1 MSHTLTGSDGSGRP
15 PMSPRISLMPTFA
28 FAVSGLIAFAITG
41 LLGYASRPGPDF
53 LSLDFSSPLAF
64 FDTLFRKPW
73 LLFGWLCALIFI
85 LQAAILRQHPLTEK
99 RRRQQQWTYAVTG
112 LCIILV
118 ALIDLA
124 GGRILTEIS
133 NFIDLIGQIFQN
145 THGILFRLIASS
157 WLYTFVN
164 FAIIAWLAIR
174 AARRA
179 IRLRAEC
186 TKLRADYEAA
196 SPSEK
201 PVVEQRLNQL
211 PEMHEL
217 IIGDLLVSS
226 AIVLALSFVV
236 RYELLKYVIPQP
248 VPRGDLP
255 AFDPCSVALPGR
267 CPPSLAPLYT
277 DTLSFYDL
285 IIALFGL
292 VTGVALAAVFA
303 QAMAPAEVHED
314 PQTATADHGLAQ
326 DPTAD
331 PIAPNPDSDL
341 PPVQTHSFGRL
352 AQSAADQLLAILV
365 RPFAPVGSEQDGE
378 PSPYDPLAV
387 LRSLAW
393 PLLILGGTAAAGG
406 CARETAFVLHHAP
419 FEAFALPTIGTYNP
433 ARLMHEAVA
442 AVMALLA
449 LACII
454 GSARVLTRDRR
465 VALAGTAYLKENGVI
480 TLILFC
486 AYSFALWLFQTLLFA
501 LFRPA
506 SDPLR
511 RLQAFNPG
519 FLTIAS
525 LVLLLWFG
533 LPNLWRRFGVNTLR
547 PKSG

>member
-179 IRLRAEC
+179 IRLRAER
-186 TKLRADYEAA
+186 TKLRAEYEAA

-255 AFDPCSVALPGR
+255 AFDACSVALPGR

>member
-1 MSHTLTGSDGSGRP
+1 MSHTLTGSDGAGRP
-15 PMSPRISLMPTFA
+15 PMSSRISVMPTLA
-28 FAVSGLIAFAITG
+28 FAMSGLIVFAITG
-41 LLGYASRPGPDF
+41 LFGYVSRPGSGF

-73 LLFGWLCALIFI
+73 LLFSWLCALIFI
-85 LQAAILRQHPLTEK
+85 LQAAILRQQPLTEN

-112 LCIILV
+112 LCIIVV

-124 GGRILTEIS
+124 GSRILTPIS

-145 THGILFRLIASS
+145 NHGILFRLIASP
-157 WLYTFVN
+157 WFYTLVN
-164 FAIIAWLAIR
+164 FAIIAWLSIR

-179 IRLRAEC
+179 IRLRAE
-186 TKLRADYEAA
+186 RAKVRAEYEAA
-196 SPSEK
+196 APSDK
-201 PVVEQRLNQL
+201 PVAEQRLDQL

-236 RYELLKYVIPQP
+236 RYELLQYLIPQP
-248 VPRGDLP
+248 VPPGDVP
-255 AFDPCSVALPGR
+255 AFDACSVALPSR
-267 CPPSLAPLYT
+267 CPPSHRPLYT

-285 IIALFGL
+285 ILALFGL
-292 VTGVALAAVFA
+292 VAGVALAAVIA
-303 QAMAPAEVHED
+303 QAMAPADVHKD
-314 PQTATADHGLAQ
+314 PQTAAVDHGLAQ
-326 DPTAD
+326 VPTAD
-331 PIAPNPDSDL
+331 AVPPNPDSDL
-341 PPVQTHSFGRL
+341 PPVRTPTFGRL
-352 AQSAADQLLAILV
+352 AHAAADELLAILV

-393 PLLILGGTAAAGG
+393 PLLILGGIAAAGG
-406 CARETAFVLHHAP
+406 CARETAFVLHHAR
-419 FEAFALPTIGTYNP
+419 FDAFTLPMIGAYNP
-433 ARLMHEAVA
+433 ARFMHEAVA

-449 LACII
+449 LAGII
-454 GSARVLTRDRR
+454 GSARALTRDRR

-486 AYSFALWLFQTLLFA
+486 AYSFALWLFQILLGA
-501 LFRPA
+501 LFHPD
-506 SDPLR
+506 SDPQR
-511 RLQAFNPG
+511 RLEAFNPG

-533 LPNLWRRFGVNTLR
+533 LPNLWKRFGVNTLR

>member
-73 LLFGWLCALIFI
+73 LLFGWLCALIFM
-85 LQAAILRQHPLTEK
+85 LQAAILRQQPLTEK

-124 GGRILTEIS
+124 GARILNAIS

-145 THGILFRLIASS
+145 THGILFRFIASP

-164 FAIIAWLAIR
+164 FALIAWLAIR

-179 IRLRAEC
+179 IRLRAERA
-186 TKLRADYEAA
+186 KLRAEYETA

-201 PVVEQRLNQL
+201 PVVEQRLDQL

-255 AFDPCSVALPGR
+255 VFDACSVALPGR

-292 VTGVALAAVFA
+292 VAGVALAAVFA
-303 QAMAPAEVHED
+303 QAMAPAEVRED
-314 PQTATADHGLAQ
+314 PQTAVADHGLVQ

-341 PPVQTHSFGRL
+341 PPMQTHSFGRL

-365 RPFAPVGSEQDGE
+365 RPFVPVGSEQDGE

-419 FEAFALPTIGTYNP
+419 FEAFTLPTIGTYNP

-533 LPNLWRRFGVNTLR
+533 LPNLWKRFGVNTLR